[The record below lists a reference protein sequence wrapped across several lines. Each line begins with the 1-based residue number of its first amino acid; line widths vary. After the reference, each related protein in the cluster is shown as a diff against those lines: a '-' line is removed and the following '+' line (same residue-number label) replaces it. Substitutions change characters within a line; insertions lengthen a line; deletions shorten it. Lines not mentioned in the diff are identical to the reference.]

1 MLRLDFITLFPGMF
15 TGPFTESIM
24 ARAQRAGVVDV
35 RLVDLRDA
43 AVDKRRTVDDTPY
56 GGGAGMVLK
65 PEPLA
70 DTVRRL
76 RTPTAQV
83 ILMTP
88 QGRPFSQRIARELA
102 SRQHLILVCSHY
114 EGVDERVR
122 QLAVDDELSIGD
134 YVLTNGNLAAMVVA
148 DAVIRLLPGALGSEE
163 STEQESFSEEGLLE
177 YPHYT
182 RPEEFQG
189 AAVPEI
195 LRSGNHRAILEWRW
209 EQRLVRTIARRP
221 DLLITAVEERQH
233 GPESSEN
240 PQ

>member
-1 MLRLDFITLFPGMF
+1 MRLDFITLFPGMF

-24 ARAQRAGVVDV
+24 ARAQRAGVVEV

-43 AVDKRRTVDDTPY
+43 ALDKRRTVDDTPY

-65 PEPLA
+65 PEPLV

-76 RTPTAQV
+76 RTPAAHV

-102 SRQHLILVCSHY
+102 GRQHLILVCSHY

-122 QLAVDDELSIGD
+122 QFAVDDELSIGD

-221 DLLITAVEERQH
+221 DLLMAAVEER
-233 GPESSEN
+233 
-240 PQ
+240 